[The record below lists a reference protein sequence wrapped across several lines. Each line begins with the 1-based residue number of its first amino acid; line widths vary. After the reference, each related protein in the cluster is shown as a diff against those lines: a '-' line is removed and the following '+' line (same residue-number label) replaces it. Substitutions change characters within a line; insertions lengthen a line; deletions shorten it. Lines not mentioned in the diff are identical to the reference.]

1 MIKRGQIIQNI
12 VTLRVWE
19 VFSCKLVLLM
29 YKIRSINSD
38 MLVVTL
44 VITTLF

>member
-1 MIKRGQIIQNI
+1 MIKRRQIIQNI
-12 VTLRVWE
+12 VMLRILE
-19 VFSCKLVLLM
+19 VFSCKLVPVT
-29 YKIRSINSD
+29 YEIHSINSD